1 MIKSK
6 KQYIKYDNGIIC
18 PVRAADNVI
27 TGSAKCQNCIMFKG
41 YSSTENKTECKYT
54 GLVK

>member
-1 MIKSK
+1 MIKPK

-18 PVRAADNVI
+18 PVRAADNVV
-27 TGSAKCQNCIMFKG
+27 TGSAKCQNCIMFKS
-41 YSSTENKTECKYT
+41 YSNIENKTECKYT